1 MNRWA
6 RWLLYGSVLIGSFL
20 VAYVLTAPEE
30 PATNTSNFKDIKTV
44 RTDLRN
50 RNVSDYSDM
59 LAMVRE
65 SGLRASMDIKGF
77 VEGVQRVGEDVEI
90 SGWLVDMAGDGEP
103 PFLFIFAGGKL
114 VGETR
119 PKGERKD
126 VTRALNL
133 SDGLEENVKFSLKVK
148 CRAGELSQVL
158 AVSNVGF
165 YSVMNSARCP

>member
-1 MNRWA
+1 
-6 RWLLYGSVLIGSFL
+6 VLVGSFL

-30 PATNTSNFKDIKTV
+30 PATNTSNFKDIKTF
-44 RTDLRN
+44 RTELRN
-50 RNVSDYSDM
+50 RKVSNYSDM
-59 LAMVRE
+59 LAMARE
-65 SGLRASMDIKGF
+65 SGLRATKDIKGF
-77 VEGVQRVGEDVEI
+77 VDVHQRVGDDVEI
-90 SGWLVDMAGDGEP
+90 SGWLVDMEGDGTP

-114 VGETR
+114 VGEAR

-133 SDGLEENVKFSLKVK
+133 SDGLEDNVSFSVKFK

-158 AVSNVGF
+158 AVNASGL